1 VKNETAMCEITHR
14 GLSYGNEYIR
24 WRISRSA
31 GDLYR
36 ISFFD
41 ISLKKSVFSDISI
54 FSICNI
60 AMIQKMLIKNTFR

>member
-1 VKNETAMCEITHR
+1 MNVYEKIR
-14 GLSYGNEYIR
+14 GKS
-24 WRISRSA
+24 SA